1 MLGREITMQRLVLAA
16 AMALSL
22 TAPSPSPSPVE
33 LANLYP
39 RERAFVVHAE
49 PVIALTHATVIDGT
63 GALPQRDV
71 TLVMRDGRIAA
82 LGPSRRID
90 IPNGATVID
99 ATGKTLLPGFV
110 MVHEHMFYPTGPGEY
125 QPFPKSFSHL
135 YLAGGETT
143 VRTGGSMA
151 PIEDLNIRDDIAAG
165 RRIGPDIDVTGPYL
179 DAGEIFAPKMM
190 KLKDAADARRT
201 VDYWAAEGVT
211 SFKAYIGITREELR
225 AAIAAAHAHGLKIT
239 GHLCS
244 VTYAEAATLGIDNLE
259 HGFAVATDFVEHKKL
274 DDCPDDLEQA
284 PTIAALDP
292 SSDKVQTLFRTL
304 IAHHVAVTSTQTV
317 FESVVPGRPRPPQ
330 SALDLLIPEL
340 REAYRKDW
348 EETVASPWGKLQG
361 PLFAA
366 NMKLEKAFAD
376 AGGTLLAGT
385 DPTGLGGVL
394 PGFSGKREI
403 EILIEE
409 GFSIPQAIKIATLNG
424 ARYLGRDRD
433 VGTLELGKR
442 ADVVVIDGDLTADV
456 TAIERMPLVFKAG
469 IGIDTAKIFAA
480 FAGKVGLY

>member
-1 MLGREITMQRLVLAA
+1 MV
-16 AMALSL
+16 LSL
-22 TAPSPSPSPVE
+22 TAASPNPPARI
-33 LANLYP
+33 ANLYSS
-39 RERAFVVHAE
+39 ERAFVIHAE

-63 GALPQRDV
+63 GAPPQRDM
-71 TLVMRDGRIAA
+71 TLVMRDGRIVA
-82 LGPSRRID
+82 LGPSRRIQY
-90 IPNGATVID
+90 PSGATVID

-143 VRTGGSMA
+143 VRTAGSMA

-179 DAGEIFAPKMM
+179 DAGDIFAPKMM

-211 SFKAYIGITREELR
+211 SFKAYIGITREDLR
-225 AAIAAAHAHGLKIT
+225 AAIDAAHAHGLKIT

-244 VTYAEAATLGIDNLE
+244 VTYAEAAALGIDNLE
-259 HGFAVATDFVEHKKL
+259 HGFAVATDFVQNKKP
-274 DDCPDDLEQA
+274 DTCPDDLEQA
-284 PTIAALDP
+284 PTIAVLDP
-292 SSDKVQTLFRTL
+292 RSDQVQALFRTL
-304 IAHHVAVTSTQTV
+304 IAHDVALTSTQAV
-317 FESVVPGRPRPPQ
+317 FESLVSGRPRPPKA
-330 SALDLLIPEL
+330 ALDLLIPEL
-340 REAYRKDW
+340 REVYRRDW
-348 EETVASPWGKLQG
+348 EETVASPWGKLQA

-366 NMKLEKAFAD
+366 NMKLEKAFVD

-403 EILIEE
+403 ELLVEE
-409 GFSIPQAIKIATLNG
+409 GFSVPQAIKIATLNG
-424 ARYLGRDRD
+424 ARYLGRDRE
-433 VGTLELGKR
+433 VGTLETGKR
-442 ADVVVIDGDLTADV
+442 ADVVVIDGDVAADI

-469 IGIDTAKIFAA
+469 IGIDTSKVFAA
-480 FAGKVGLY
+480 FSGKVGLY